1 MRLVTPRKILI
12 IVIMFF
18 GFIGLSAL
26 GRPSQNEK
34 IMVVTMVGIDRTADE
49 YEVSVKAVIPAPNE
63 NGSSSEKVF
72 SGTGDSIAL
81 AMNNITI
88 QVGKQMGLAHCNLIA
103 LADPL
108 FDQDVEDVTDYFVRT
123 KRVGKNAIL
132 IGCGE
137 SAKDFM
143 FATADMSNNL
153 LLKADAILEYSAGEL
168 NASAGTLDDFYKG
181 YESNSAISLIPS
193 IQISTD
199 SKNGIEVKT
208 ENTSSGQSG
217 ESGGSEE
224 KKYFVNDGSTI
235 VLKKGRKQWQMTPEE
250 VRAMNY
256 FRPTVKQGQIM
267 VDKVTDRHLQDA
279 TVTLNVLSKETKI
292 KADFKNGVPIIKVQV
307 SMKVNLDEIVKS
319 NGDEQNIDQFE
330 NVISQQLIDRTKE
343 IMTKRMTD
351 FFELMKD
358 KKCDVINIYKTFY
371 QTKYN
376 KWEKYLDSL
385 ENQDDYLQG
394 IRLELKLDI
403 KAGL

>member
-1 MRLVTPRKILI
+1 
-12 IVIMFF
+12 
-18 GFIGLSAL
+18 
-26 GRPSQNEK
+26 
-34 IMVVTMVGIDRTADE
+34 
-49 YEVSVKAVIPAPNE
+49 
-63 NGSSSEKVF
+63 
-72 SGTGDSIAL
+72 
-81 AMNNITI
+81 
-88 QVGKQMGLAHCNLIA
+88 
-103 LADPL
+103 
-108 FDQDVEDVTDYFVRT
+108 
-123 KRVGKNAIL
+123 
-132 IGCGE
+132 
-137 SAKDFM
+137 
-143 FATADMSNNL
+143 
-153 LLKADAILEYSAGEL
+153 
-168 NASAGTLDDFYKG
+168 
-181 YESNSAISLIPS
+181 
-193 IQISTD
+193 
-199 SKNGIEVKT
+199 
-208 ENTSSGQSG
+208 
-217 ESGGSEE
+217 
-224 KKYFVNDGSTI
+224 
-235 VLKKGRKQWQMTPEE
+235 MTPEE

-256 FRPTVKQGQIM
+256 FRPTAKQGQIM